1 MASIERFIRRKLRL
15 KVNEAKS
22 AIRRPWDC
30 KFLGFSFTNRRNNPE
45 IRLHWKTIQ
54 RFKERVRELTRR
66 TRGRS
71 VAQVIREL
79 TEFFR
84 GWWGYYRLTQ
94 STNRLRPLSHWIR
107 RRLRSLV
114 WVQWKN
120 RRTRVR
126 ELLRRGVSR
135 PYALTTGCSRKGPW
149 HMSTVKWVVIALPDL
164 TLRDLGT
171 LVPLAIACLTSRTA
185 EYGPVCSVVW
195 RGSPREGRPYPDGR
209 LLIKLHCRPAGA
221 DEGST
226 LWILLPGPF
235 GENASASAPIRGATS

>member
-1 MASIERFIRRKLRL
+1 MASIERFIREKLRL

-30 KFLGFSFTNRRNNPE
+30 KFLGFSFTNRRNHPE

-71 VAQVIREL
+71 LVQVIRAL

-164 TLRDLGT
+164 HFETLGLSFPW
-171 LVPLAIACLTSRTA
+171 L
-185 EYGPVCSVVW
+185 
-195 RGSPREGRPYPDGR
+195 SP
-209 LLIKLHCRPAGA
+209 A
-221 DEGST
+221 
-226 LWILLPGPF
+226 
-235 GENASASAPIRGATS
+235 